1 MMRKSTRR
9 LFSLLTALCLVVG
22 FMPVIAAAKDEFV
35 PGSSQNEGI
44 SLYGTPDPNPPELI
58 SVSIDKTEVGVG
70 ETIHVTVDAKDD
82 IAGVS
87 KVYYWFKN
95 RKTEKEH
102 MGLCWFSEESRKGEG
117 TITISQYDLGGVYEL
132 DQIQIYDNADN
143 SQFYYS
149 KNSDYLPE
157 NAKLLPQ
164 ELYFAVQVDAN
175 TLITGTQNPNLAD
188 DIRNL
193 PDGAGASI
201 SYESNPRISADVFE
215 AIAGTDKTLMLEG
228 NGIQWEFNGRDIK
241 PEDAKSL
248 ELKVDINP
256 IYWSNSPNADE
267 LQDKIQ
273 NENVYVLSFPNN
285 GKLPGK
291 AKIRIKADYAF
302 REYMGVK
309 NLSVYYY
316 DNTEKKFVPV
326 AMNVDVTDDGW
337 LEFETDHNSD
347 FIVTKGAITL
357 TPSEDKPDIVFPDDI
372 LPSGTSSSG
381 SSKSSSGGSSKS
393 SSPARPAVKPLKASE
408 VLPGIRA
415 AVRGA
420 VKRGET
426 EAVTVRV
433 PDISQISE
441 AELSALQRSLR
452 AEALPVRLQ
461 FTRTDSSDSLTFAP
475 LDISP
480 AAAVRLGLR
489 QGDTQVS
496 ALFGKY
502 FVNRIRVLSFT
513 QKGPFGAPVRVKT
526 KLSLSGLDTKTLV
539 FYRYDKEK
547 NQYTLLT
554 DPRYTVDKNSFLSFT
569 TETGDTIIITDSP
582 LIKK

>member
-70 ETIHVTVDAKDD
+70 GTIYITAEGKDD
-82 IAGVS
+82 ISGVDYIWY
-87 KVYYWFKN
+87 VFEN
-95 RKTEKEH
+95 RETGKRH
-102 MGLCWFSEESRKGEG
+102 DGLLQFSEDSGKCEG

-132 DQIQIYDNADN
+132 DEIRIYDNAGN
-143 SQFYYS
+143 VEYYYS
-149 KNSDYLPE
+149 KNHKWLDE
-157 NAKLLPQ
+157 TDKLLPQ

-302 REYMGVK
+302 REYMGVQ

-381 SSKSSSGGSSKS
+381 SSKSSS
-393 SSPARPAVKPLKASE
+393 PARPAVKPLKASE

-415 AVRGA
+415 AVRGT